1 MNTKKKTKQK
11 QKNTNVKCK
20 KRNKKKKFE
29 YMIADML
36 QIPCLNLQDIQE
48 ATE

>member
-1 MNTKKKTKQK
+1 MAGNDREREKEKGA
-11 QKNTNVKCK
+11 
-20 KRNKKKKFE
+20 KFE

-48 ATE
+48 ATK